1 MLAVLRK
8 VLHAG
13 SVSFLLEHRRCVKD
27 AHVPKAAEKE
37 GGSTLLSLPSGPHRF
52 LIQHPGRRMVYSLFK
67 AAIVLGLG
75 LVNLLWF
82 KTVEPA
88 VCNLM

>member
-1 MLAVLRK
+1 M
-8 VLHAG
+8 
-13 SVSFLLEHRRCVKD
+13 SFLLGHCRCVKD
-27 AHVPKAAEKE
+27 AHVPKEAEKE
-37 GGSTLLSLPSGPHRF
+37 GGSTLPGLPSGPHRP
-52 LIQHPGRRMVYSLFK
+52 LIQRPGRRMVHYLFK
-67 AAIVLGLG
+67 AARVLCLG